1 MQLRGTKRERVQP
14 LEVDFAKY
22 LSICILFS
30 KYQHWVVIGSNRP
43 ALATVCANSDHER
56 LRTGNHVC
64 SSDIAR
70 SANAMQPDTDFRL
83 RGGQPHCAL
92 MRKGSRP

>member
-1 MQLRGTKRERVQP
+1 LRGPKRERVQP
-14 LEVDFAKY
+14 LEADFAKY
-22 LSICILFS
+22 SSIRILFS
-30 KYQHWVVIGSNRP
+30 KYQYWVAIGSNRP

-56 LRTGNHVC
+56 LRAGNNVC

-70 SANAMQPDTDFRL
+70 SANAVQPDTDFRL
-83 RGGQPHCAL
+83 RGSQPHCAL